1 MRLFFCILPLVAAA
15 SLIACAAPPAS
26 NPATPTQE
34 PGGDPVYIDSA
45 DLLIMES
52 YPVQVALHIVGNLP
66 TPCHEFRSAV
76 AASDDQNRIFVTA
89 WSEADPAAICA
100 QVLQP
105 FDTSLSIPMNGAA
118 DGIYTAWLNGEQ
130 VGEFSYPG

>member
-1 MRLFFCILPLVAAA
+1 
-15 SLIACAAPPAS
+15 
-26 NPATPTQE
+26 
-34 PGGDPVYIDSA
+34 VYIDSA

-66 TPCHEFRSAV
+66 TPCHEILFEV
-76 AASDDQNRIFVTA
+76 AGSDEQNRIFVTA

-105 FDTSLSIPMNGAA
+105 FDESVSIPMGGAA
-118 DGIYTAWLNGEQ
+118 DGTYSVWLNEGL